1 MDINTVVLIRASTL
15 PKVIQLACD
24 IDLMLQKQGIKV
36 LHLYGGYSM
45 VKDPELPEEQIDL
58 AFAIGGD
65 GTVLKAARICAKRK
79 IPILPIKVGHFGFI
93 SEIQYDEWQ
102 EALALYRNDALPYR
116 DHALLR
122 VEVEDEQ
129 WYALNDV
136 TLQSVVYGTIQ
147 AQVHC
152 NGEFLTRYRSD
163 GIIISTAIGST
174 AHSLS
179 VGGPIIVP
187 DMDVLMINPIAP
199 FTLSHRPLILPIE
212 YSISVA
218 LEHQQRTEAC
228 LLSDGRIIM
237 GMLAGSSCTVQH
249 AGISARILRSPQR
262 SYFEV
267 LRNKLKWAGTL

>member
-1 MDINTVVLIRASTL
+1 MQINTVVLIRASTL
-15 PKVIQLACD
+15 PKVVHIACD
-24 IDLMLQKQGIKV
+24 IEAVLQKQGIRV
-36 LHLYGGYSM
+36 LHLYGEYTM
-45 VKDPELPEEQIDL
+45 VNDPHLPEDHIDL

-93 SEIQYDEWQ
+93 SEIQYDEWV
-102 EALALYRNDALPYR
+102 EALELYKNGALPYW

-122 VEVEDEQ
+122 VEVENEH
-129 WYALNDV
+129 WHALNDV

-147 AQVHC
+147 VEVHC

-163 GIIISTAIGST
+163 GIIVSTAIGST

-179 VGGPIIVP
+179 VGGPIVVP

-199 FTLSHRPLILPIE
+199 FTLSHRPLIIPIE
-212 YSISVA
+212 YSISIA
-218 LEHQQRTEAC
+218 LENQQRTGAC
-228 LLSDGRIIM
+228 LLSDGRIVM
-237 GMLAGSSCTVQH
+237 GMLAKSSCTIRY
-249 AGISARILRSPQR
+249 AGVSARILRSPQR